1 MGHGQGYEE
10 TDSSRG
16 LVGLD
21 LTPRHPD
28 SSLLCLHHVV
38 TLGHEGHRCVLGSG
52 DHVPRVSL
60 LPTATIDGE

>member
-10 TDSSRG
+10 TNSSRG

-38 TLGHEGHRCVLGSG
+38 TLGHLGTKVT
-52 DHVPRVSL
+52 DVYLVVEIIFL
-60 LPTATIDGE
+60 E